1 MRIIAGKHK
10 GRRLNTPSNK
20 LIRPTSDK
28 VRQAIFNA
36 LYSRNALNNA
46 CVLDGFCGTGALGLE
61 ALSQG
66 AAHCVFFDK
75 HKASL
80 RLCRDNIDL
89 LKEEEN
95 THCFIH
101 DTTKALQRP
110 EQLKPINLVFL
121 DPPYG
126 KNMVEQAIKALKTGN
141 WLTPD
146 CWLVIEAGKDEEIN
160 SPVSID
166 EEKHY
171 SDTKVIFA
179 QMKA

>member
-1 MRIIAGKHK
+1 M
-10 GRRLNTPSNK
+10 
-20 LIRPTSDK
+20 IRPTSDK
-28 VRQAIFNA
+28 VRQAIFNV
-36 LYSRNALNNA
+36 LYSKSAVNGAH
-46 CVLDGFCGTGALGLE
+46 VLDGFCGTGALGLE

-75 HKASL
+75 NRTSL
-80 RLCRDNIDL
+80 NLCRDNIAL

-95 THCFIH
+95 THCVIH
-101 DTTKALQRP
+101 DTTKPLQRP
-110 EQLKPINLVFL
+110 EQLKPINLAFL

-126 KNMVEQAIKALKTGN
+126 KNMVEQAIETLKTAN

-146 CWLVIEAGKDEEIN
+146 CWLVIEMGKSEEIN
-160 SPVSID
+160 SPVSIN

-171 SDTKVIFA
+171 GDTKVIFA